1 MLTFKLEVRNPDLY
15 IRNSFALTQSI
26 PWTSKSQAK
35 HRSYWMVSN
44 YMNLD
49 HTTSFSLPP
58 HLDIEMVSISFTSK
72 HPAERPKS
80 TVQPVASAGTSP
92 GHQNSSLRNFL
103 DQRPTD
109 ELCKYS
115 LTSSPH
121 LALSNCTFEGG
132 SWFYFENSLLLHP
145 RSLLRVAIQ
154 NS

>member
-1 MLTFKLEVRNPDLY
+1 MLTFKLEVRNLDLY
-15 IRNSFALTQSI
+15 TRNSFALTQSI
-26 PWTSKSQAK
+26 PWTSKSQPK

-92 GHQNSSLRNFL
+92 DTRTHLLG
-103 DQRPTD
+103 T
-109 ELCKYS
+109 S
-115 LTSSPH
+115 LTRG
-121 LALSNCTFEGG
+121 LQMNCASTP
-132 SWFYFENSLLLHP
+132 LP
-145 RSLLRVAIQ
+145 PPPT
-154 NS
+154 